1 MLLCAFLFVP
11 TVSAEATS
19 EVVLTTDKTIYVE
32 GEPIMVTASSPN
44 ANNTDWVGIT
54 VKGDKEGAAIY
65 WEYIKDANGSFD
77 IKSASR
83 KGKNRQNLY
92 DIPAGEYVVFI
103 IPDDLSIKKGY
114 DKALKMIEI
123 TVVRD
128 PNKAE
133 IPELTAPADTDTYIV
148 TDKDEYIVGESVYVL
163 ASSTNASTK
172 DWVGIWPKGESGASI
187 YWEYITSV
195 QGKVFD
201 IKKAA
206 NAGSSR
212 TEYYGLPEGEYTLYI
227 IPNDMKGA
235 DGVPVAL
242 ARKDITVKADP
253 TKIAKAPTSATYELK
268 NATDGMADGTLT
280 ITLPEGHGAED
291 IYMWWGNENGK
302 LEGYTRLARFKV
314 SSNTVVHEMTANT
327 IIPAGATKLLIYT
340 YNDSNGLSESCYE
353 LSLPAGAAS
362 GDFGEI
368 LSEFQVVGDIHVKG
382 DATTEYGAHF
392 VGMLQDVVKNSPSS
406 VGIFTVGDNVDR
418 GDTPAYWTH
427 FHSLYNSV
435 KGAPK
440 MYLAIG
446 NHEYIGTDKANGLSS
461 FLANVTLPDG
471 THPTSQDYDVWVNG
485 YHYVFIGSNA
495 GPGKAQFSQ
504 TQMLWLEDVLSENRN
519 GQPIFLFLHQPM
531 ENTVSGSSTEE
542 GWSGVTTPALLKA
555 VLDKFPE
562 VIMFNGHTH
571 WILDSD
577 NCMYDGKGETASI
590 FNTSSVAYLWHSY
603 DVATGERMVGSEG
616 YYIRVYEDKVLL
628 LGRNFE
634 TGEWVSSAQF
644 VVEYTATKD
653 NDTTNDTTSSCAD
666 TTTKSPDSD
675 THTNAPDVTTAPDTT
690 TKTKEKG
697 CASFGFSAITLL
709 VSVFGLALFT
719 FKKKY

>member
-1 MLLCAFLFVP
+1 MLLCAFSFAPV
-11 TVSAEATS
+11 TSAEATS
-19 EVVLTTDKTIYVE
+19 DVILTTDKTTYTE
-32 GEPIMVTASSPN
+32 GEPIIVSAQSPN
-44 ANNTDWVGIT
+44 AGGKDWVGIT
-54 VKGDKEGAAIY
+54 VKDDKTGGAIHWDYVNAVS
-65 WEYIKDANGSFD
+65 GSFD
-77 IKSASR
+77 IKSASN

-92 DIPAGEYVVFI
+92 DIPAGEYIVFI
-103 IPDDLSIKKGY
+103 MPDDLSIKSGY
-114 DKALKMIEI
+114 DKILKMIEI
-123 TVVRD
+123 TVLPD

-133 IPELTAPADTDTYIV
+133 IPTLTPPTDTDTYIV

-163 ASSTNASTK
+163 ASSTNTSTK
-172 DWVGIWPKGESGASI
+172 DWVGIWPKGDSGASI
-187 YWEYITSV
+187 YWEYVSSV
-195 QGKVFD
+195 QGEVFD
-201 IKKAA
+201 IKKAS
-206 NAGSSR
+206 NTGSSKS
-212 TEYYGLPEGEYTLYI
+212 EYYGLPEGEYTLYI
-227 IPNDMKGA
+227 VPNDMKGA

-242 ARKDITVKADP
+242 AKKDIIIKGDP
-253 TKIAKAPTSATYELK
+253 TKIAKAPLSATYELK
-268 NATDGMADGTLT
+268 NATDGMADGTIT
-280 ITLPEGHGAED
+280 INLPDDHGADD

-314 SSNTVVHEMTANT
+314 TSNTVVHEMTANT

-368 LSEFQVVGDIHVKG
+368 LSEFQIVSDIHVKG
-382 DATTEYGAHF
+382 GADTEYGKHF
-392 VGMLQDVVKNSPSS
+392 VGMLQDVVKNSPNS

-418 GDTPAYWTH
+418 GDTPSYWTY
-427 FHSLYNSV
+427 FHNLYNSV
-435 KGAPK
+435 NGAPK
-440 MYLAIG
+440 MYLGIG

-471 THPTSQDYDVWVNG
+471 KVPTSQDYDIWVNG
-485 YHYVFIGSNA
+485 YHYVYIGSTA
-495 GPGKAQFSQ
+495 GGGKAQL
-504 TQMLWLEDVLSENRN
+504 TAAQMSWLEDVLSENRD
-519 GQPIFLFLHQPM
+519 GRPIFLFLHQPM

-542 GWSGVTTPALLKA
+542 GWSGVANPNLLKA

-577 NCMYDGKGETASI
+577 NCMYDGNGETASI

-616 YYIRVYEDKVLL
+616 YYIRVYKDKVLV

-644 VVEYTATKD
+644 VVEYTAKNAGTSD
-653 NDTTNDTTSSCAD
+653 NETNANVTENTTNTPDTNAD
-666 TTTKSPDSD
+666 TQ
-675 THTNAPDVTTAPDTT
+675 TNAPDVTTNASTD
-690 TKTKEKG
+690 KKG
-697 CASFGFSAITLL
+697 CASFNLYFIALT
-709 VSVFGLALFT
+709 VSVFGLAICN